1 MGNMGGGTEALIGS
15 NSFFELPVYF
25 FIFVYIHF
33 IMIDIPEEELVRKG
47 KMTKSP
53 FDMTLEEEREWQIKT
68 KLETRAYLFSIGQP
82 LVYVKD
88 GVMIAEY
95 ADGRIVPVH

>member
-1 MGNMGGGTEALIGS
+1 
-15 NSFFELPVYF
+15 
-25 FIFVYIHF
+25 
-33 IMIDIPEEELVRKG
+33 MIDIPEEELVRKG

-53 FDMTLEEEREWQIKT
+53 FDMTFEEEKAWRIEKQA
-68 KLETRAYLFSIGQP
+68 EAQAFLFSIGQP
-82 LVYVKD
+82 LVYEKD